1 MILLAIKIF
10 IIILIIIWVMD
21 TLIRLGEL
29 FSDWLERRGR

>member
-21 TLIRLGEL
+21 TLIRLAEL
-29 FSDWLERRGR
+29 FSDRIGRRGR